1 MASYTRNIQMVK
13 PRTRINSRFNR
24 LKSNTIVA
32 GQPDNIGVGNNFASV
47 LPEIYAGHPQR
58 VQRYAQYQ
66 QMDMDSDINS
76 SLDTISDFSTQ
87 ADETN
92 NNLFQFSFEG
102 GSPADV
108 EVNILNMCLRKW
120 TKLNE
125 FQNRL
130 WRILRNTLMYGDVFF
145 VRDPETSKWLFVDPA
160 LVESII
166 VDRQQGKKIIAY
178 AVRDLVVNEEAL
190 VASDQTQFGS
200 NLVGQGTNTLQNNID
215 PQTIGGGAYSPNFN
229 SSIQN
234 LTLVKSE
241 YMVHLSLSEGL
252 DANWPFGTSFLESV
266 YKPYRQKSLLEDAM
280 LIYRIQRA
288 PERRVF
294 YIDTG
299 DLPPHKAAAYIEKVK
314 NDTRQRR
321 IPTRNGGGE
330 SVTSSAYNPL
340 CLDMNTRIPLLDGR
354 TLSIYELTE
363 EYNNGKEN
371 WVYSCNPETGE
382 IVPGNITWAGH
393 TRKNAKVIKI
403 TLDNGETLITTPDH
417 KIPVRNKGFIEAQ
430 YITSEDS
437 LFSFSNNNK
446 LAQSRATIV
455 GNFFKKITN
464 HQILHYKNN
473 NQEKNSIHFKDLNC
487 SNIDPRNI
495 QYMDNEDRILLLKNE
510 YDIKSYEE
518 YEIPTIIGSD
528 KIVSIEWLEDTMD
541 VGTITV
547 DGNERWHNFHT
558 FAVESGIF
566 VKNSMIEDYFFAQSS
581 CLKLDTKIPL
591 LDGRDLS
598 LQEIINEYHEGKINY
613 VYSQNTENNK
623 LEAGKIV
630 WADKTRLNAEVY
642 EITLDN
648 GKKITATPDHLF
660 ILRDGREIEA
670 QYLKPDDSLMPM
682 ELSLGYSG
690 PNQKEGKYV
699 KYISNVDGKKRF
711 VHIDIAGK
719 HKGKDTEVHHIDFNS
734 KNNNPDNLLIMDKQK
749 HREFHIKNG
758 SMHLSNAWS
767 NPEKRQRL
775 IEGMR
780 NLYDNRSDEFNNKLS
795 ERNKKNALSSWRT
808 PDEELLKT
816 KLEQLSDARK
826 KALEKNTI
834 VYTVEMV
841 NYVVK
846 IFHEGYNSISKLRSK
861 LSSDEKFIS
870 IFMKYNKNNTL
881 IKNNC
886 VYIDSTTLSKMF
898 KLIGYNT
905 YSDFKNEYN
914 MKINDNKTPRQ
925 NHKVVSVSKLDE
937 RYDTGDITIET
948 PSGSHIFALSAGI
961 FVHNS
966 GRGSKVTTLEGGDAL
981 SSIDDMRYF
990 SNLLKRGLRV
1000 PASYL
1005 PTGPDDNGVVFNDG
1019 RAGTAYIQEFR
1030 FAEFCRRIQRLL
1042 TPVFNKEFK
1051 KFVED
1056 SGYVI
1061 DSDLYDIMFNPPQHF
1076 GEFARVE
1083 RDVAMIN
1090 TFTPLVDIPW
1100 MSKRFL
1106 SEKYLGWSKEDIAK
1120 NEMMWV
1126 EEHPDETYQSSD
1138 AAGFVDQAASS
1149 SVPGL
1154 DSIGIRDDSMDEVT
1168 TGGEDDIP
1176 PIDTGTTDNEQ
1187 TIGLSPDQ
1195 E

>member
-24 LKSNTIVA
+24 LQSNTSIS
-32 GQPDNIGVGNNFASV
+32 GPPDNVGAGNNFASI

-76 SLDTISDFSTQ
+76 SLDTIADFSTQ

-92 NNLFQFSFEG
+92 NNLFQFSFD
-102 GSPADV
+102 GSAPADV
-108 EVNILNMCLRKW
+108 EVNILTMCLKKW

-145 VRDPETSKWLFVDPA
+145 VRDPETSKWLFIDPA
-160 LVESII
+160 LVESIF

-234 LTLVKSE
+234 LTLVKAE

-299 DLPPHKAAAYIEKVK
+299 ELPPHKAAAYLEKVK

-321 IPTRNGGGE
+321 IPTRCLSLDTKIPLLDGRSLELSEIIEEYNNGKENWVYSCNPETGEIVPGPITWAGITGHDKKVMKLTLDNGETIVCTPEHKFPIPGKGFVKAEDLSINESFFPGYMKKTPITSKSKNTYNMIFDNKDKKWVFVHKLIANYFKDTLVKEYTHDNKNCDNKKAKTTVHHIDYNRYNNNPDNLVWMEHKDHFKFHSDNAKEIKANPYRKKHLDEVQYMTYDNKLLEMLTEIMISNIDNNRTLNQRKVVKQVNDDIDFINYYKHINSKVNIQERVVFGINHCKIMLKKLLDCSWSYFFNKLLEYFGFKNYIDFRNKFSLINHKLVKIEYLDNTYNVGTITVDGDEKYHNYHTFLLDSGIFTKNSGGGE

-403 TLDNGETLITTPDH
+403 TLDNGETLTCTPDH

-446 LAQSRATIV
+446 LAQSRATMV

-528 KIVSIEWLEDTMD
+528 KIISIEWLEDTMD

-547 DGNERWHNFHT
+547 DGDERWHNFHT
-558 FAVESGIF
+558 FAIESGIF
-566 VKNSMIEDYFFAQSS
+566 VKNSMIEDYFFSQSS
-581 CLKLDTKIPL
+581 
-591 LDGRDLS
+591 
-598 LQEIINEYHEGKINY
+598 N
-613 VYSQNTENNK
+613 
-623 LEAGKIV
+623 
-630 WADKTRLNAEVY
+630 
-642 EITLDN
+642 
-648 GKKITATPDHLF
+648 
-660 ILRDGREIEA
+660 
-670 QYLKPDDSLMPM
+670 
-682 ELSLGYSG
+682 
-690 PNQKEGKYV
+690 
-699 KYISNVDGKKRF
+699 
-711 VHIDIAGK
+711 
-719 HKGKDTEVHHIDFNS
+719 
-734 KNNNPDNLLIMDKQK
+734 
-749 HREFHIKNG
+749 
-758 SMHLSNAWS
+758 
-767 NPEKRQRL
+767 
-775 IEGMR
+775 
-780 NLYDNRSDEFNNKLS
+780 
-795 ERNKKNALSSWRT
+795 
-808 PDEELLKT
+808 
-816 KLEQLSDARK
+816 
-826 KALEKNTI
+826 
-834 VYTVEMV
+834 
-841 NYVVK
+841 
-846 IFHEGYNSISKLRSK
+846 
-861 LSSDEKFIS
+861 
-870 IFMKYNKNNTL
+870 
-881 IKNNC
+881 
-886 VYIDSTTLSKMF
+886 
-898 KLIGYNT
+898 
-905 YSDFKNEYN
+905 
-914 MKINDNKTPRQ
+914 
-925 NHKVVSVSKLDE
+925 
-937 RYDTGDITIET
+937 
-948 PSGSHIFALSAGI
+948 
-961 FVHNS
+961 

-1019 RAGTAYIQEFR
+1019 RSGTAYIQEFR

-1042 TPVFNKEFK
+1042 TPVFNREFK
-1051 KFVED
+1051 RFVED
-1056 SGYVI
+1056 SGYTI

-1090 TFTPLVDIPW
+1090 TFTPLQDNIW

-1106 SEKYLGWSKEDIAK
+1106 AEKYLGWSKEDIAR

-1126 EEHPDETYQSSD
+1126 EEHPDETEVSSD
-1138 AAGFVDQAASS
+1138 AAGFIDQAGSS

-1154 DSIGIRDDSMDEVT
+1154 DSIGIRDDSDISGESDMSDDESSPT
-1168 TGGEDDIP
+1168 A
-1176 PIDTGTTDNEQ
+1176 DTQSDNLDQ
-1187 TIGLSPDQ
+1187 SSGLSADQ